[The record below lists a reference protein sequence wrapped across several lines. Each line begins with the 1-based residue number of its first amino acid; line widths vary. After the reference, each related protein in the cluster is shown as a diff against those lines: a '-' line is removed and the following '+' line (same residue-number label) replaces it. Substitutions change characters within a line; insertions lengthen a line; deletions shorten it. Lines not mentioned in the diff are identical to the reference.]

1 VRVNSL
7 NMAQSFSAKDSGM
20 ERYTCQKCTRH
31 FVASAVAARIPC
43 PNCNFENVLRQGSA
57 ETSNSSS
64 GPSFPPVPQ
73 YSLEE
78 ASGIAKALIAE
89 NPETSGGWTKN
100 AVNYEGVDGC
110 WSKAMY
116 TNINNDKI
124 FVNKATST
132 MDASPQDILNVYW
145 NPKLE
150 LEWNATT
157 IQRVT
162 LLEDLSS
169 IQVLHQE
176 IKKNA
181 IVNMQNDVVIR
192 RAFDRN
198 PNGSIWVYAVSPT
211 EGVPAVKPPLTRGS
225 IVFGG
230 LMITPAGNNKSHVTL
245 IWCFDYNKKL
255 QVRYNDEEPKK
266 TALRLCRIKKAIDDS
281 SAVAARAADYARQK
295 AAAGQS
301 N

>member
-1 VRVNSL
+1 
-7 NMAQSFSAKDSGM
+7 MAQQQSFSAKDGGM

-31 FVASAVAARIPC
+31 FVASAVAVKIPC
-43 PNCNFENVLRQGSA
+43 PNCNFENVLRPGAVADSSA
-57 ETSNSSS
+57 SA
-64 GPSFPPVPQ
+64 PMYPPVPQ
-73 YSLEE
+73 FSLEE
-78 ASGIAKALIAE
+78 ASSTAKGLAAE
-89 NPETSGGWTKN
+89 NPETTGGWTKVG
-100 AVNYEGVDGC
+100 VNYEGVDGC
-110 WSKAMY
+110 WSKGMY

-157 IQRVT
+157 ISRVT
-162 LLEDLSS
+162 MLEDLTS
-169 IQVLHQE
+169 IQVLHHE

-192 RAFDRN
+192 RAYDKN

-211 EGVPAVKPPLTRGS
+211 EGVPAVKPPFTRGS

-230 LMITPAGNNKSHVTL
+230 LLITPLGNNKSQVTL

-255 QVRYNDEEPKK
+255 QVRYVDEEPKK

-281 SAVAARAADYARQK
+281 SAGAARAADYARQK
-295 AAAGQS
+295 AAAGQF
-301 N
+301 